1 VLAFDDADEDRPM
14 ALRVLDDADEDRL
27 ALRVPYI
34 ADESIERNAEVL
46 LAQFAQSKGLPLRA
60 PIPIED
66 IVEKHLK
73 LTVDFRDLHSLFG
86 VPRGSV
92 GESDIFG
99 AIRLET
105 GEIFIDES
113 LDPDVRPSIEGR
125 YRFTLAHE
133 GGGHWR
139 LHRPLVQAHSSQPL
153 PSGDTQRTTVICR
166 SSRAKERVE
175 LQADLYASCLLMP
188 RKLVAEAWRNEFGN
202 DNPRVLRRN
211 DREAIVLCDIEEEMA
226 MVGDKVDRAR
236 SIFILERCLLRPLA
250 KQFLVSPVAMRI
262 RLEKLGL
269 LYREAPQRTLRI
281 QQ

>member
-1 VLAFDDADEDRPM
+1 
-14 ALRVLDDADEDRL
+14 
-27 ALRVPYI
+27 
-34 ADESIERNAEVL
+34 L

-73 LTVDFRDLHSLFG
+73 LTVDFDDLHSLLG
-86 VPRGSV
+86 VPRGSG
-92 GESDIFG
+92 GEPDIFG

-105 GEIFIDES
+105 GQIFIDES
-113 LDPDVRPSIEGR
+113 LDPVKRPSIEGR

-139 LHRPLVQAHSSQPL
+139 LHRPLA
-153 PSGDTQRTTVICR
+153 TVICR
-166 SSRAKERVE
+166 SSQAKERVE

-188 RKLVAEAWRNEFGN
+188 RKLVMQAWRDNLGN
-202 DNPRVLRRN
+202 DNPRVLRQN
-211 DREAIVLCDIEEEMA
+211 GGKIVLCDIEEEIAMA
-226 MVGDKVDRAR
+226 GDKLNEAR
-236 SIFILERCLLRPLA
+236 SIFILERCFLRPLA

-269 LYREAPQRTLRI
+269 LHREARQPTLPI
-281 QQ
+281 QQFLRS